1 MPIDQARGNRA
12 AARINDTVGIAL
24 FEANNYAVFN
34 QQAIAVGNGLIQIT
48 VNKRPILWIKVRPAS
63 GASLGASAIG
73 LSLKLRPHR
82 HRCAISQHVFLLVY
96 KHYSV
101 GCQLLCPKNQRD

>member
-24 FEANNYAVFN
+24 FEANNYAVFD

-48 VNKRPILWIKVRPAS
+48 RQQKANVTDQNAS
-63 GASLGASAIG
+63 GFGCVFGCVSHWSL
-73 LSLKLRPHR
+73 LKIAAL
-82 HRCAISQHVFLLVY
+82 
-96 KHYSV
+96 
-101 GCQLLCPKNQRD
+101 

>member
-34 QQAIAVGNGLIQIT
+34 QQAIVVGNGLIQIT
-48 VNKRPILWIKVRPAS
+48 LSTKGQYYGSKCVRLRVHLWVRQP
-63 GASLGASAIG
+63 L
-73 LSLKLRPHR
+73 
-82 HRCAISQHVFLLVY
+82 IS
-96 KHYSV
+96 
-101 GCQLLCPKNQRD
+101 P

>member
-24 FEANNYAVFN
+24 FEANNYAVFD

-48 VNKRPILWIKVRPAS
+48 RQQKANVTDQNAS
-63 GASLGASAIG
+63 GFGCVFGCVSHWSLLEIAA
-73 LSLKLRPHR
+73 P
-82 HRCAISQHVFLLVY
+82 
-96 KHYSV
+96 
-101 GCQLLCPKNQRD
+101 